1 MPHSNAMMF
10 GPPPPPPQLP
20 NNGATHP
27 LQTTQ
32 SGNHINPSGNAVN
45 SINNNIHQ
53 NHLHPHQQQ
62 AGAGPTPQLQHSNYG
77 ARQHPAAHHG
87 NGLNGNRTSA
97 VHTQGPSNSCFSNPA
112 GVLSV
117 AMASQPQISQQVS
130 GPPPPYHFQPAPN
143 NGVPGPTYVG
153 SPHSCNLQGI
163 PQQIPF
169 STAGNN
175 IGTFIKVLF

>member
-1 MPHSNAMMF
+1 MTHSNAMMF
-10 GPPPPPPQLP
+10 GPPPPQLP

-32 SGNHINPSGNAVN
+32 SGNHVNPAVN

-53 NHLHPHQQQ
+53 NHLQHPHHPQP
-62 AGAGPTPQLQHSNYG
+62 GGGPTQQLQHCNYG
-77 ARQHPAAHHG
+77 ARPHPAAAHHG
-87 NGLNGNRTSA
+87 LNRTSA

-130 GPPPPYHFQPAPN
+130 GPPPYHFQPAPN

-163 PQQIPF
+163 PPQIPF
-169 STAGNN
+169 STAGDY
-175 IGTFIKVLF
+175 IHRTLIKY